1 MRLNTNR
8 EELPMTETEKLFAGK
23 LYDPF
28 CEGMPEARRKAHLL
42 CQRYNALPEDDA
54 AGREAI
60 LDELM
65 PGHGKGVY
73 LQGPIQ
79 FDFGSHI
86 LMGDGS
92 YANFHFCVLDENQVT
107 IGRNVF
113 IGPYCSIYTPIHPLC
128 WEERN
133 TFFNEKTG
141 TETNLEYSAPVTI
154 GDNCWIGGNV
164 TILPGVTV
172 GSGCVI
178 GAGSVVTRSIPAGSL
193 AFGNPCRAVRPIT
206 DADRMSRHPERLAD
220 ETVQS

>member
-1 MRLNTNR
+1 
-8 EELPMTETEKLFAGK
+8 
-23 LYDPF
+23 
-28 CEGMPEARRKAHLL
+28 MPEARRKVHLL
-42 CQRYNALPEDDA
+42 CQRYNALPEDDT

-60 LDELM
+60 LDALM
-65 PGHGKGVY
+65 PDHGKGVY

-86 LMGDGS
+86 HMGDGS

-128 WEERN
+128 WEDRN
-133 TFFNEKTG
+133 TFLFNEKTG
-141 TETNLEYSAPVTI
+141 VETNLEYSAPVTI
-154 GDNCWIGGNV
+154 G
-164 TILPGVTV
+164 
-172 GSGCVI
+172 SGCVT

-193 AFGNPCRAVRPIT
+193 AFGNPCRVVRPIT

-220 ETVQS
+220 ETAQ